1 MKHLRL
7 SSAAALA
14 AAVSLTGCVTP
25 PLDAQDAAE
34 FKAPGENV
42 TWWRAPD
49 HRDVAHYDGPWYYD
63 ATTGYYYSRP
73 YYDHPERYYDA
84 PSRYYRA
91 PRAYYDESRAYPSV
105 SSGVVE
111 RIELVRRGDGGEVAG
126 TIIGGIVGG
135 VIGNQIGSGSGNTA
149 ATIAGAAGGAVVGHE
164 LGRRARDDE
173 AFRVTVRLDNG
184 AFHTVMLDRV
194 SDLRMGDRV
203 RIEGNTIYRG

>member
-42 TWWRAPD
+42 SWWRAPAPP
-49 HRDVAHYDGPWYYD
+49 RDVTYGPWYYD
-63 ATTGYYYSRP
+63 AETGYYYSRP
-73 YYDHPERYYDA
+73 YYDA
-84 PSRYYRA
+84 PPRYYRT
-91 PRAYYDESRAYPSV
+91 PRSYYDEPRAYPSA
-105 SSGVVE
+105 SAGVVE
-111 RIELVRRGDGGEVAG
+111 RIELVRRGDGSEVVG

-135 VIGNQIGSGSGNTA
+135 VIGHQIGSGSGNTA
-149 ATIAGAAGGAVVGHE
+149 ATIAGAAGGAAVGHE

-184 AFHTVMLDRV
+184 AYHTVMLDRV
-194 SDLRMGDRV
+194 SDLRTGDRV